1 MRLRN
6 IVILLAILLA
16 LGGVFYYLNIPKPA
30 PIVEPRY
37 YAWIIEMD
45 DIQHIKIS
53 LPREGKSES
62 FIKISKP
69 DTFPWYFDD
78 AQNSAVDTKRWGG
91 GIPLLLSGPGVER
104 IISKNTTDEKLA
116 EFGIAKPQMAINLLL
131 TDNTTMNII
140 VGDQTP
146 DGTSYYVLAPNTN
159 NDVAL
164 VDSSW
169 YGVLEKLIT
178 EPPFAPPP
186 PPVK

>member
-30 PIVEPRY
+30 PPVDPRF
-37 YAWIIEMD
+37 YAWLIEID
-45 DIQHIKIS
+45 DIQHIEIS

-62 FIKISKP
+62 FIKISTP

-78 AQNSAVDTKRWGG
+78 AQHTAVDTKRWGG

-104 IISKNTTDEKLA
+104 IISKNTTEEKLT
-116 EFGIAKPQMAINLLL
+116 EFGIIQPQMEIKLLL
-131 TDNTTMNII
+131 SDNTTMNIL
-140 VGDQTP
+140 VGNQTP

-169 YGVLEKLIT
+169 YDVLERLIT
-178 EPPFAPPP
+178 EPPFAPPA
-186 PPVK
+186 PVK